1 MTYSAG
7 STSPLG
13 CGSKTGSW
21 QVEELLTTGGE
32 VLEEPGCVAINTER
46 LCLRE
51 ARMSDLDDLHA
62 VWSNE
67 DVMRY
72 WYGVFNCT

>member
-7 STSPLG
+7 FTSPLG
-13 CGSKTGSW
+13 CDSKAGSW
-21 QVEELLTTGGE
+21 QVEETLMGGE
-32 VLEEPGCVAINTER
+32 ILEQPGCVAIKTER
-46 LCLRE
+46 LYLRE

-62 VWSNE
+62 VWSND

-72 WYGVFNCT
+72 WYGV

>member
-1 MTYSAG
+1 MQKTMTYPAG
-7 STSPLG
+7 FTSPLG
-13 CGSKTGSW
+13 CDYKTVIW
-21 QVEELLTTGGE
+21 QVEELLTGGE
-32 VLEEPGCVAINTER
+32 ILEQPRSVAIRTER

-62 VWSNE
+62 VWSND

-72 WYGVFNCT
+72 WYGV

>member
-1 MTYSAG
+1 MQKTMTYSAG
-7 STSPLG
+7 FTSPLG
-13 CGSKTGSW
+13 CDSKTGSW
-21 QVEELLTTGGE
+21 QIEELLM
-32 VLEEPGCVAINTER
+32 GCVAIKTER

-62 VWSNE
+62 VWSND

-72 WYGVFNCT
+72 WYGV